1 MLGFYKAKG
10 YDGIELN
17 KVADKLKKRG
27 VERTD
32 RHFKNSSLNDIIIY
46 LKIFEKHSQCL
57 TEIMTTWTLT
67 SGWKLQDQVE
77 EMEEKVNALEQEQ
90 DNFKDTISELH
101 SSNRNLGRLLY

>member
-57 TEIMTTWTLT
+57 TEI
-67 SGWKLQDQVE
+67 V
-77 EMEEKVNALEQEQ
+77 
-90 DNFKDTISELH
+90 NFKNYKRLQYYKNSSESEENQAEHDTDYNIIRKL
-101 SSNRNLGRLLY
+101 N